1 MMQDLLIRMYVPNRD
16 CVKSPMV
23 RTKYGDLASI
33 AGIVINLLICIGEV
47 AVGFLIGS
55 LAMISDGIHNITDAG
70 GSLIS
75 LISFRLGAKKA
86 DEAHPFGFGR
96 MEYLLSIGFALLLF
110 VLAIQILIEAVHRI
124 MNPEVVP
131 FSLTSVIVMLC
142 AMGLKLWLYSF
153 LKYIGELVDSPIL
166 RANSLETL
174 SDIWGI
180 AGVTVGLVIGGLF
193 ALPVDGYL
201 SFLVA
206 LLIGRAGYH
215 VLSDAITRILG
226 QEPSPE
232 LVSSIVTLV
241 KSYKGVEGV
250 HDLVVHDYG
259 PGNVFASIHVEVD
272 AKVDVIKSHA
282 LVDRIERDVAD
293 KLYVNLTIHMDPRI
307 INDEMIKLYNM
318 VDKVAKAY
326 NPDICVY
333 DVQGIQDGERTRVS
347 FDMTVPYSSNANV
360 EDVSN
365 SIKSI
370 LEAVH
375 PNFDVHINA
384 GRRYTGN
391 QHIHP

>member
-1 MMQDLLIRMYVPNRD
+1 MSEGIGMQDLLIRMYVPNRE
-16 CVKSPMV
+16 CIKAPTV
-23 RTKYGDLASI
+23 RTKYGDLASVV
-33 AGIVINLLICIGEV
+33 GIIVNLIICIGEV
-47 AVGFLIGS
+47 AVGILIGS
-55 LAMISDGIHNITDAG
+55 LAMISDGIHNVTDAG

-86 DEAHPFGFGR
+86 DEVHPFGFGR
-96 MEYLLSIGFALLLF
+96 MEYLLSIGFSLLLF

-124 MNPEVVP
+124 ITPEVVP
-131 FSLTSVIVMLC
+131 FSLTSVVVMLC
-142 AMGLKLWLYSF
+142 AMGLKFWLYTF
-153 LKYIGELVDSPIL
+153 LKYVGNLVDSPIL

-180 AGVTVGLVIGGLF
+180 AGVTIGLVIGGLF

-232 LVSSIVTLV
+232 LVKSIVDLV

-282 LVDRIERDVAD
+282 LVDRIERDVANN
-293 KLYVNLTIHMDPRI
+293 LYVNLTIHMDPRI
-307 INDEMIKLYNM
+307 INDEMIKLYN
-318 VDKVAKAY
+318 
-326 NPDICVY
+326 
-333 DVQGIQDGERTRVS
+333 
-347 FDMTVPYSSNANV
+347 
-360 EDVSN
+360 
-365 SIKSI
+365 
-370 LEAVH
+370 
-375 PNFDVHINA
+375 
-384 GRRYTGN
+384 
-391 QHIHP
+391 